1 MNSKNE
7 HQRTEESDEL
17 LQLTKVTTAPAPF
30 STEGPGEFWSWG
42 KYFMTFQKN
51 PKTMIEAMY
60 EIQGKSVPEVP
71 LKYHYALSVYYHLNE
86 NPYGPSQ
93 RPLLIY
99 TLEQADLS
107 IFKELMSA
115 DHSMAEK
122 DLQELGDY
130 TTKLCK
136 FERNTHFNM
145 SDYEGGI
152 SDREVREKFLSL
164 MKDDLN
170 PEGGPVHHGN
180 LSDAWGHEKSGLPTR
195 TKKGTGCL
203 SILMSLIIMIWLLGS
218 FVWA

>member
-1 MNSKNE
+1 MSE
-7 HQRTEESDEL
+7 QDENFAQDKDDQL

-30 STEGPGEFWSWG
+30 STEGSGEFWSWG
-42 KYFMTFQKN
+42 KFFMAFQKN

-60 EIQGKSVPEVP
+60 EIQGKSAPEVP

-115 DHSMAEK
+115 NDSMTKE
-122 DLQELGDY
+122 DIQELGDY

-136 FERNTHFNM
+136 FERDAHFNM
-145 SDYEGGI
+145 GDYEGGI

-180 LSDAWGHEKSGLPTR
+180 LSDAWGHEKSGLPAK
-195 TKKGTGCL
+195 TKKSGCL
-203 SILMSLIIMIWLLGS
+203 TSAIVSICVGITIVGLLLL
-218 FVWA
+218 